1 MMQLLEIR
9 QGSLKV
15 ASRLGYPTNESLPL
29 LDDVG
34 VSRSPEEILTRS
46 LSLFGVVAHSYG
58 FPSESALSW
67 LEGEGLTDQL
77 SQIEYK
83 YLTAGSGDSKSFQRQ
98 VESLWA
104 LTWAL
109 SIHENFDFS
118 QLCSND
124 FIGLFPNVKTGESS
138 QNFRSSVK
146 FRGIEEVLVES
157 DLAYCLHWGLTAA
170 GISEKQIPN
179 AVPIYVIANRRKA
192 LDWILCDE
200 PWDEISLDT

>member
-1 MMQLLEIR
+1 MQLSEIR

-29 LDDVG
+29 LDEVE
-34 VSRSPEEILTRS
+34 VSRSSEEILARS

-67 LEGEGLTDQL
+67 LEGEGLADQL
-77 SQIEYK
+77 SPIERK
-83 YLTAGSGDSKSFQRQ
+83 YLIEGSGDGKSFQGQ

-109 SIHENFDFS
+109 SIHGSFDFS

-138 QNFRSSVK
+138 QKFRSSIK
-146 FRGIEEVLVES
+146 FRGIEEVLVEA

-170 GISEKQIPN
+170 GINGKQISN
-179 AVPIYVIANRRKA
+179 AVPIYVVANRRKA
-192 LDWILCDE
+192 LDWILCDL